1 MRQESSA
8 ETCEVSNYVFSPSRA
23 NKSFRVGDIGQTPV
37 FESASVFC
45 SVGVE
50 DWSESLVILAL
61 IRRSPKFLVRLNA
74 RIGGQ
79 GKILHNFGLL
89 DI

>member
-8 ETCEVSNYVFSPSRA
+8 ETCEISIYMFPSSRA
-23 NKSFRVGDIGQTPV
+23 NKSFRVEDIGQALV
-37 FESASVFC
+37 FESASIFC
-45 SVGVE
+45 SVGVK

-61 IRRSPKFLVRLNA
+61 IRRSPKFLVRLSA

-79 GKILHNFGLL
+79 GKIYTIL
-89 DI
+89 DY